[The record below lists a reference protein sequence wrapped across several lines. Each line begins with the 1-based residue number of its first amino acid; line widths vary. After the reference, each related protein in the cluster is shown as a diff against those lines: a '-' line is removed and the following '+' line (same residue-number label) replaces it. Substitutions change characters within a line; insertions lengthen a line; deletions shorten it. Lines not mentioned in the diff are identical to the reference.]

1 MNNKQQIL
9 GLIVLA
15 FLLINCSNNNA
26 IISKNQKIDFKSPL
40 FVRMVDANQTGGR
53 SNYAYAYSPT
63 IIREKNRYHA
73 FFCSPGDVSGKSM
86 GEWDFIR
93 YTSSEDAKSWT
104 NPTIALKAQSD
115 QRGLDYSACDPSL
128 VFFQGFYYL
137 FYSGAENIRGPV
149 STGLNKDEVLQTVVR
164 VARAENIEGP
174 YLKYTRRH
182 TWEINASDPMAIV
195 SPANDVRPL
204 SEQKNLY
211 GAGQQSV
218 VVHNGKLWMWYLDTT
233 AQKNKKNSI
242 YLLSSNNPVKWNAK
256 QGIATD
262 NDTVGLD
269 VKYDSQTGFFISLGL
284 PRQSPDQAES
294 AMVLKLSKDGIHWSQ
309 KQTILNITNMA
320 HWVRPEGG
328 ISSDPEGIL
337 SSGETLFAFPVPHNL
352 GEAQQSDTKH
362 HEVPFWDIYT
372 FSVNDVSKQLLSR
385 IISGQK

>member
-1 MNNKQQIL
+1 M
-9 GLIVLA
+9 
-15 FLLINCSNNNA
+15 LINMKAKLNTHSTLILLLLSLAGCSSVSYVKHA
-26 IISKNQKIDFKSPL
+26 STAKFL
-40 FVRMVDANQTGGR
+40 RMVDANQTEGR

-63 IIREKNRYHA
+63 IIRENNRYHA
-73 FFCSPGDVSGKSM
+73 FFCSPGDVSGKAM

-104 NPTIALKAQSD
+104 RPTVALKAQSD
-115 QRGLDYSACDPSL
+115 KRGLDYSACDPSL
-128 VFFQGFYYL
+128 VFYQGFYYL

-149 STGLNKDEVLQTVVR
+149 STGMNKDEVLQTVVR

-182 TWEINASDPMAIV
+182 TWEINANDPMAIV
-195 SPANDVRPL
+195 SPANDVRPQG
-204 SEQKNLY
+204 EQKNLY

-218 VVHNGKLWMWYLDTT
+218 VVHKGKLWMWYLDTT

-242 YLLSSNNPVKWNAK
+242 YLLSSDNPVKWDTR
-256 QGIATD
+256 QSTATD

-269 VKYDSQTGFFISLGL
+269 VKYDLQSGFFVSLGL
-284 PRQSPDQAES
+284 PRRSPNQAES

-309 KQTILNITNMA
+309 KQTILNVTNMA

-328 ISSDPEGIL
+328 ISSDREGVL
-337 SSGETLFAFPVPHNL
+337 STGETLFAFPVPHNL
-352 GEAQQSDTKH
+352 GEALQNDTKH

-372 FSVNDVSKQLLSR
+372 FSVNGVSKQLLSR
-385 IISGQK
+385 IIYNQ